1 MVWVDQI
8 KAVKKVQDHYF
19 KKAKKQGF
27 PARSVYKLEEAQKK
41 YRFLRPGQTVLD
53 LGAYPGSWS
62 KYASG
67 IVGPKGMIVA
77 VDIQK
82 PGVTADNLCLLQK
95 DVYDLKLSKLREISP
110 YFDVVLSDMAPK
122 TTGSKDVDHFRSIA
136 LAERAL
142 VLAGELLKPG
152 GTFFCKVFQGE
163 DLSSFRDKCRE
174 SFRSVRVVKPK
185 SSRPESVELFLLC
198 IDRKHHTG

>member
-1 MVWVDQI
+1 M
-8 KAVKKVQDHYF
+8 KKVRDHYF
-19 KKAKKQGF
+19 KKARKQGF

-41 YRFLRPGQTVLD
+41 YRFLKPGQAVLD
-53 LGAYPGSWS
+53 LGACPGSWS
-62 KYASG
+62 KYAVG
-67 IVGPKGMIVA
+67 VAGPKGLVVA

-82 PGVTADNLCLLQK
+82 LSVMADNIHVLQR
-95 DVYDLKLSKLREISP
+95 DVCDLKLSELREISP
-110 YFDVVLSDMAPK
+110 YFAVVLSDMAPK
-122 TTGSKDVDHFRSIA
+122 TTGRKDVDHFRSVA

-142 VLAGELLKPG
+142 VLARELLKPG

-163 DLSSFRDKCRE
+163 DFPSFRNDCRE

-198 IDRKHHTG
+198 TDKKQRTG

>member
-1 MVWVDQI
+1 
-8 KAVKKVQDHYF
+8 VKKVRDHYF
-19 KKAKKQGF
+19 KKARKQGF

-41 YRFLRPGQTVLD
+41 YRFLKPGQAVLD
-53 LGAYPGSWS
+53 LGACPGSWS
-62 KYASG
+62 KYAAG
-67 IVGPKGMIVA
+67 VAGPKGLVVA

-82 PGVTADNLCLLQK
+82 LSVMADNIHVLQR
-95 DVYDLKLSKLREISP
+95 DVCDLKLSELREISP
-110 YFDVVLSDMAPK
+110 YFAVVLSDMAPK
-122 TTGSKDVDHFRSIA
+122 TTGRKDVDHFRSVA

-142 VLAGELLKPG
+142 VLARELLKPG

-163 DLSSFRDKCRE
+163 DFPSFRNDCRE

-198 IDRKHHTG
+198 TDKKQRTG

>member
-1 MVWVDQI
+1 M
-8 KAVKKVQDHYF
+8 KKVRDHYF
-19 KKAKKQGF
+19 KKARKQGF

-41 YRFLRPGQTVLD
+41 HRFLKPGQTVLD

-62 KYASG
+62 KYAAG
-67 IVGPKGMIVA
+67 VAGPKGLVVA

-82 PGVTADNLCLLQK
+82 PGVMPDNVCVLQR
-95 DVYDLKLSKLREISP
+95 DVYDLKVSELREISP

-122 TTGSKDVDHFRSIA
+122 TSGRKDVDHFRSIA

-142 VLAGELLKPG
+142 VLARELLKPK

-163 DLSSFRDKCRE
+163 DFPSFRDNCRK

-198 IDRKHHTG
+198 TGRKQHIG

>member
-1 MVWVDQI
+1 M
-8 KAVKKVQDHYF
+8 KKVQDHYF

-41 YRFLRPGQTVLD
+41 YRFLKPDQIILD

-62 KYASG
+62 KYAAG
-67 IVGPKGMIVA
+67 VARPKGLVVA

-82 PGVTADNLCLLQK
+82 FSVMADNVCVLQG
-95 DVYDLKLSKLREISP
+95 DVYDLKASKLREISP

-122 TTGSKDVDHFRSIA
+122 TTGRKDVDHFRSIA
-136 LAERAL
+136 LAECAL
-142 VLAGELLKPG
+142 VLAIELLKPG

-163 DLSSFRDKCRE
+163 DFPFFRDKCRE
-174 SFRSVRVVKPK
+174 SFRLVRVFKPK

-198 IDRKHHTG
+198 IGRK

>member
-1 MVWVDQI
+1 
-8 KAVKKVQDHYF
+8 VKKVQDHYF

-41 YRFLRPGQTVLD
+41 YGFLRPGQTVLD

-62 KYASG
+62 KYAAG
-67 IVGPKGMIVA
+67 VAGPKGMVVA

-82 PGVTADNLCLLQK
+82 LGVIADNICLLQR

-122 TTGSKDVDHFRSIA
+122 TTGRKDVDHFSSVA

-152 GTFFCKVFQGE
+152 STFFCKIFQGE
-163 DLSSFRDKCRE
+163 DFPSFRDKCRE
-174 SFRSVRVVKPK
+174 SFRSVRVIKPK

-198 IDRKHHTG
+198 IDRK

>member
-1 MVWVDQI
+1 M
-8 KAVKKVQDHYF
+8 KKVRDHYF
-19 KKAKKQGF
+19 KKARKQGF

-41 YRFLRPGQTVLD
+41 HRFLKPGQTVLD

-62 KYASG
+62 KYAAG
-67 IVGPKGMIVA
+67 VAGPKGLVVA

-82 PGVTADNLCLLQK
+82 PGVIPDNVCVLQR
-95 DVYDLKLSKLREISP
+95 DVYDLKVSELREISL

-122 TTGSKDVDHFRSIA
+122 TTGRKDVDHFRSIA

-142 VLAGELLKPG
+142 VLARELLKPG
-152 GTFFCKVFQGE
+152 DTFFCKVFQGE
-163 DLSSFRDKCRE
+163 DFPSFRDNCRK

-198 IDRKHHTG
+198 TGRKQHTE

>member
-1 MVWVDQI
+1 M
-8 KAVKKVQDHYF
+8 KKVQDHYF

-41 YRFLRPGQTVLD
+41 YGFLRPGHTILD

-62 KYASG
+62 KYAAG
-67 IVGPKGMIVA
+67 VTGPKGMVVA

-82 PGVTADNLCLLQK
+82 PGIMADNLCLLQK
-95 DVYDLKLSKLREISP
+95 DIYDLKLSELREISP
-110 YFDVVLSDMAPK
+110 CFDVVLSDMAPR
-122 TTGSKDVDHFRSIA
+122 TTGRKDVDHLRSIA

-163 DLSSFRDKCRE
+163 DFPSFREKCRE
-174 SFRSVRVVKPK
+174 RFRSVRVVKPK

-198 IDRKHHTG
+198 IDRKQHAG

>member
-1 MVWVDQI
+1 M
-8 KAVKKVQDHYF
+8 KKVRDHYF
-19 KKAKKQGF
+19 KKARKQGF

-41 YRFLRPGQTVLD
+41 YRFLKPGQAVLD
-53 LGAYPGSWS
+53 LGACPGSWS
-62 KYASG
+62 KYAAS
-67 IVGPKGMIVA
+67 VAGPKGLVVA

-82 PGVTADNLCLLQK
+82 LSVMADNIHVLQR
-95 DVYDLKLSKLREISP
+95 DVCDLKLSELREISP
-110 YFDVVLSDMAPK
+110 YFAVVLSDMAPK
-122 TTGSKDVDHFRSIA
+122 TTGRKDVDHFRSVA

-142 VLAGELLKPG
+142 VLARELLKPG

-163 DLSSFRDKCRE
+163 DFPSFRNDCRE

-198 IDRKHHTG
+198 TDKKQRTG

>member
-1 MVWVDQI
+1 
-8 KAVKKVQDHYF
+8 VKKVRDHYF
-19 KKAKKQGF
+19 KKARKQGF

-41 YRFLRPGQTVLD
+41 YRFLKPGQAVLD
-53 LGAYPGSWS
+53 LGACPGSWS
-62 KYASG
+62 KYAAGVAGS
-67 IVGPKGMIVA
+67 KGLVVA

-82 PGVTADNLCLLQK
+82 LSVMADNIHVLQR
-95 DVYDLKLSKLREISP
+95 DVCDLKLSELREISP
-110 YFDVVLSDMAPK
+110 YFAVVLSDMAPK
-122 TTGSKDVDHFRSIA
+122 TTGRKDVDHFRSVA

-142 VLAGELLKPG
+142 VLARELLKPG

-163 DLSSFRDKCRE
+163 DFPSFRNDCRE

-198 IDRKHHTG
+198 TDKKQRTG

>member
-1 MVWVDQI
+1 M
-8 KAVKKVQDHYF
+8 KRVQDHYF
-19 KKAKKQGF
+19 KKARKQGF

-41 YRFLRPGQTVLD
+41 YRFLKSGQTVLD

-62 KYASG
+62 KYAAG
-67 IVGPKGMIVA
+67 VAGPRGLVVA

-82 PGVTADNLCLLQK
+82 PGAMADNACVLQR
-95 DVYDLKLSKLREISP
+95 DVYDLKVSELREISP

-122 TTGSKDVDHFRSIA
+122 TTGRKDVDHLRSIA

-142 VLAGELLKPG
+142 VLATELLKPG

-163 DLSSFRDKCRE
+163 DFPSFRDNCRK

-198 IDRKHHTG
+198 IGRK

>member
-1 MVWVDQI
+1 M
-8 KAVKKVQDHYF
+8 KKVQDHYF

-41 YRFLRPGQTVLD
+41 YGFLRPGQTVLD

-62 KYASG
+62 KYAAG
-67 IVGPKGMIVA
+67 VAGPKGMVVA

-82 PGVTADNLCLLQK
+82 LGVIADNICLLQR

-122 TTGSKDVDHFRSIA
+122 TTGRKDVDHFSSVA

-152 GTFFCKVFQGE
+152 GTFFCKIFQGE
-163 DLSSFRDKCRE
+163 DFPSFRDKCRE
-174 SFRSVRVVKPK
+174 SFRSVRVIKPK

-198 IDRKHHTG
+198 IDRK

>member
-1 MVWVDQI
+1 M
-8 KAVKKVQDHYF
+8 KKVRDYYF
-19 KKAKKQGF
+19 KKARKQGF
-27 PARSVYKLEEAQKK
+27 PARSVFKLEEAQKK
-41 YRFLRPGQTVLD
+41 YRFLNPGQTVLD

-62 KYASG
+62 KYAAG
-67 IVGPKGMIVA
+67 VAGPEGLVVA

-82 PGVTADNLCLLQK
+82 PGIMADNICLLQR
-95 DVYDLKLSKLREISP
+95 DVYDLKASKLRGISP

-122 TTGSKDVDHFRSIA
+122 TTGRKDVDHFRSIA

-142 VLAGELLKPG
+142 VLATELLKPG

-163 DLSSFRDKCRE
+163 DFPSFRDNCKE

-185 SSRPESVELFLLC
+185 SSRPESVEIFLLC
-198 IDRKHHTG
+198 TDRKQHTG

>member
-1 MVWVDQI
+1 M
-8 KAVKKVQDHYF
+8 KKVRDHYF
-19 KKAKKQGF
+19 KKARKQGF

-41 YRFLRPGQTVLD
+41 YRFLKPGQAVLD
-53 LGAYPGSWS
+53 LGACPGSWS
-62 KYASG
+62 KYAAG
-67 IVGPKGMIVA
+67 VAGPKGLVVA

-82 PGVTADNLCLLQK
+82 LSVMADNIRVLQR
-95 DVYDLKLSKLREISP
+95 DVYDLKLSELREISP
-110 YFDVVLSDMAPK
+110 YFAVVLSDMAPK
-122 TTGSKDVDHFRSIA
+122 TTGRKDVDHFRSVA

-142 VLAGELLKPG
+142 VLARELLKPG

-163 DLSSFRDKCRE
+163 DFPSFRNDCRE

-198 IDRKHHTG
+198 TDKKQRTG

>member
-1 MVWVDQI
+1 M
-8 KAVKKVQDHYF
+8 KKVRDHYF
-19 KKAKKQGF
+19 KKARKQGF

-41 YRFLRPGQTVLD
+41 YRFLKPGQTVLD
-53 LGAYPGSWS
+53 LGACPGSWS
-62 KYASG
+62 KYAAG
-67 IVGPKGMIVA
+67 VAGPKGLVVA

-82 PGVTADNLCLLQK
+82 LSVMADNIHVLQR
-95 DVYDLKLSKLREISP
+95 DVCDLKLSELREISL
-110 YFDVVLSDMAPK
+110 YFAVVLSDMAPK
-122 TTGSKDVDHFRSIA
+122 TTGRKDVDHFRSVA

-142 VLAGELLKPG
+142 VLARELLKPG

-163 DLSSFRDKCRE
+163 DFPSFRNDCRE

-198 IDRKHHTG
+198 TDKKQRTG

>member
-1 MVWVDQI
+1 
-8 KAVKKVQDHYF
+8 VKKVQDHYF

-41 YRFLRPGQTVLD
+41 YGFLRPGQTVLD

-62 KYASG
+62 KYAAG
-67 IVGPKGMIVA
+67 VAGPKGMVVA

-82 PGVTADNLCLLQK
+82 LGVIADNICLLQR

-122 TTGSKDVDHFRSIA
+122 TTGRKDVDHFSSVA

-152 GTFFCKVFQGE
+152 GTFFCKIFQGE
-163 DLSSFRDKCRE
+163 DFPSFRDKCRE
-174 SFRSVRVVKPK
+174 SFRSVRVIKPK

-198 IDRKHHTG
+198 IDRK

>member
-1 MVWVDQI
+1 M
-8 KAVKKVQDHYF
+8 KKVQDHYF

-41 YRFLRPGQTVLD
+41 YQFLKPGQTVLD

-62 KYASG
+62 KYAAG
-67 IVGPKGMIVA
+67 VAGPKGLIVA
-77 VDIQK
+77 VDIQG
-82 PGVTADNLCLLQK
+82 PGVMADNIRLLQR
-95 DVYDLKLSKLREISP
+95 DVYDLKLSKLRVISP

-122 TTGSKDVDHFRSIA
+122 TTGRKDVDRFRSIA

-142 VLAGELLKPG
+142 VLAKELLKTG

-163 DLSSFRDKCRE
+163 DFPSFRDNCKK

-198 IDRKHHTG
+198 TDRK

>member
-1 MVWVDQI
+1 M
-8 KAVKKVQDHYF
+8 KKVRDHYF
-19 KKAKKQGF
+19 KKARKQGF

-41 YRFLRPGQTVLD
+41 YRFLKPGQAVLD
-53 LGAYPGSWS
+53 LGACPGSWS
-62 KYASG
+62 KYAAG
-67 IVGPKGMIVA
+67 VAGPKGLVVA

-82 PGVTADNLCLLQK
+82 LSVMADNIHVLQR
-95 DVYDLKLSKLREISP
+95 DVCDLKLSELREISP
-110 YFDVVLSDMAPK
+110 YFAVVLSDMAPK
-122 TTGSKDVDHFRSIA
+122 TTGRKDVDHFRSVA

-142 VLAGELLKPG
+142 VLARELLKPG

-163 DLSSFRDKCRE
+163 DFPSFLDDCRE

-198 IDRKHHTG
+198 TDKKQRTG

>member
-1 MVWVDQI
+1 M
-8 KAVKKVQDHYF
+8 KKIRDHYF
-19 KKAKKQGF
+19 KKARKQGF

-41 YRFLRPGQTVLD
+41 YRFLKPGQTVLD

-62 KYASG
+62 RYAAG
-67 IVGPKGMIVA
+67 VAGPEGLVVA

-82 PGVTADNLCLLQK
+82 PGVMPDNACVLQR
-95 DVYDLKLSKLREISP
+95 DVYDLKLSELREISP

-122 TTGSKDVDHFRSIA
+122 TTGHKDVDHFRSIA

-142 VLAGELLKPG
+142 VLARELLKPG

-163 DLSSFRDKCRE
+163 DFPSFRDNCRE
-174 SFRSVRVVKPK
+174 SFRSVRIVKPK

-198 IDRKHHTG
+198 TGRKQRTG

>member
-1 MVWVDQI
+1 M
-8 KAVKKVQDHYF
+8 KKVRDHYF
-19 KKAKKQGF
+19 KKARKQGF

-41 YRFLRPGQTVLD
+41 YRFLKQGQAVLD
-53 LGAYPGSWS
+53 LGACPGSWS
-62 KYASG
+62 KYAAG
-67 IVGPKGMIVA
+67 VAGPKGLVVA

-82 PGVTADNLCLLQK
+82 LSVMADNIHVLQR
-95 DVYDLKLSKLREISP
+95 DVYDLKLSELREISP
-110 YFDVVLSDMAPK
+110 YFAVVLSDMAPK
-122 TTGSKDVDHFRSIA
+122 TTGRKDVDHFRSVA

-142 VLAGELLKPG
+142 VLARELLKPG

-163 DLSSFRDKCRE
+163 DFPSFRNDCRE

-198 IDRKHHTG
+198 TDKKQRTG

>member
-1 MVWVDQI
+1 M
-8 KAVKKVQDHYF
+8 KKVRDHYF
-19 KKAKKQGF
+19 KKARKQGF

-41 YRFLRPGQTVLD
+41 YRFLKPGQAVLD
-53 LGAYPGSWS
+53 LGACPGSWS
-62 KYASG
+62 KYAAG
-67 IVGPKGMIVA
+67 VAGPKGLVVA

-82 PGVTADNLCLLQK
+82 LSVMADNIHVLQR
-95 DVYDLKLSKLREISP
+95 DVYDLKLSELREISP
-110 YFDVVLSDMAPK
+110 YFAVVLSDMAPK
-122 TTGSKDVDHFRSIA
+122 TTGRKDVDHFRSVA

-142 VLAGELLKPG
+142 VLARELLKPG

-163 DLSSFRDKCRE
+163 DFPSFRNDCRE

-198 IDRKHHTG
+198 TDKKQRTG